1 MLKCCIVLMMI
12 PFDEHTLSLSMFVL
26 ARDQKNMVSFNL
38 PIYIGVAKVKF
49 ILLIEILLTQ
59 LLDNHY
65 G

>member
-1 MLKCCIVLMMI
+1 MI